1 MSVDSSMAMKEGHS
15 AYRFQSHYP
24 PREPLWEDRRMT
36 PDQIIQGMQL
46 QVIRR
51 AAAIG
56 VSAACR
62 EAGISRMLLYRWQN
76 RLKQYGLDGLHPRR
90 QRPRSGPPAQLPR
103 HGDEHALGSRS
114 HTRRG
119 AVGAW
124 PRISPAGGA

>member
-1 MSVDSSMAMKEGHS
+1 MSVDSTMEIKEGHS
-15 AYRFQSHYP
+15 AYRFQIHYSP
-24 PREPLWEDRRMT
+24 AKPVWDASRMS

-76 RLKQYGLDGLHPRR
+76 RLKQYGLDGLHPCR
-90 QRPRSGPPAQLPR
+90 QRARPGPRAQLPR
-103 HGDEHALGSRS
+103 HADQHALGSRS

-119 AVGAW
+119 AV
-124 PRISPAGGA
+124 